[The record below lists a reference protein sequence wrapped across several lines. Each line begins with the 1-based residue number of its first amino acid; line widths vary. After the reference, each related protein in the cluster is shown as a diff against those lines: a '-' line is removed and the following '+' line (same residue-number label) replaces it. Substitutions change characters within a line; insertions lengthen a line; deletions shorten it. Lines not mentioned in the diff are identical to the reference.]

1 MGPSQRADKATTTIH
16 GTPTAMRALQ
26 ALAEQTTYC
35 ECQLPVNRP
44 LHPHS
49 VAWLTTRRTR
59 AMRLSKLVGLTATLF
74 LATCGGAGGPGGQ
87 PLSVEKRASTPPS
100 GPGDAPILTMVIR
113 PGYDPTQLGRRI
125 AGRSAT
131 VQLAPQTPQENM
143 PVGILRTTYRVT
155 LQPGHGCEA
164 LTRASREPGVRRA
177 YLGAYPGQYPD
188 C

>member
-1 MGPSQRADKATTTIH
+1 MADNEANSGHET
-16 GTPTAMRALQ
+16 
-26 ALAEQTTYC
+26 EQGGRPYC
-35 ECQLPVNRP
+35 DAVPRHL
-44 LHPHS
+44 
-49 VAWLTTRRTR
+49 RR
-59 AMRLSKLVGLTATLF
+59 SW
-74 LATCGGAGGPGGQ
+74 GAGGQ

-100 GPGDAPILTMVIR
+100 GPGDAPILTMVIK

-164 LTRASREPGVRRA
+164 LTRAYREPGVRRA